1 MKRILYIGYLKEQSD
16 WGFFATQNI
25 LGLEKAGYDVVCR
38 SIDFSTKGRVDKRI
52 EHLYN
57 KDIGGQPFDVT
68 FQHIF
73 PNHMVKSDDFG
84 KCVAITPH
92 PDLPHSTWNDGLDL
106 MDEVYPV
113 EEVQCFDP
121 DTYKQNYSGISVP
134 SMDRGFKFY
143 TIASQK
149 SLPSILKCFH
159 TEFATDESVH
169 LIIQS
174 ENTGRTDWN
183 SLITKVKETIGIMP
197 LESYRKD
204 MVVEGYDSPI
214 SRYQLH
220 WYCQCLL
227 SEGKNEFDRND
238 MESVFLGN
246 VCIKPSLTP
255 EIKYHSDIDGKHVWS
270 KQSVSVASVKVRK
283 QSQKSALFADR
294 NNAFEFDIAVDE
306 QELSKAMRAQ
316 FESWKVNPI
325 SYRQPRIGIE
335 FAEEL
340 AEKSINT
347 LKSIIG

>member
-1 MKRILYIGYLKEQSD
+1 MNGDKRILYIGYLKEQSD

-25 LGLEKAGYDVVCR
+25 LALEKAGYDVVCR

-57 KDIGGQPFDVT
+57 KDIGSEPFNVT

-73 PNHMVKSDDFG
+73 PNHMVRSDDFG

-92 PDLPHSTWNDGLDL
+92 PDVPHSTWNDGLAL
-106 MDEVYPV
+106 MDEVYAV
-113 EEVQCFDP
+113 EEVQCFDS

-134 SMDRGFKFY
+134 SMDGGFKFY

-159 TEFATDESVH
+159 TEFATDEPVH

-174 ENTGRTDWN
+174 ENAGRTDWN
-183 SLITKVKETIGIMP
+183 SLITKVKERIGIMP

-220 WYCQCLL
+220 SYCQCFL

-246 VCIKPSLTP
+246 ICIKPSLTP
-255 EIKYHSDIDGKHVWS
+255 EMDYGSARH
-270 KQSVSVASVKVRK
+270 VSVGSVKVRK

-294 NNAFEFDIAVDE
+294 NNALEFDIAVDE
-306 QELSKAMRAQ
+306 QELSQAMRAQ
-316 FESWKVNPI
+316 FEKWKENPI
-325 SYRQPRIGIE
+325 QFSQLRSGIE
-335 FAEEL
+335 FAETL
-340 AEKSINT
+340 AEKSLNK